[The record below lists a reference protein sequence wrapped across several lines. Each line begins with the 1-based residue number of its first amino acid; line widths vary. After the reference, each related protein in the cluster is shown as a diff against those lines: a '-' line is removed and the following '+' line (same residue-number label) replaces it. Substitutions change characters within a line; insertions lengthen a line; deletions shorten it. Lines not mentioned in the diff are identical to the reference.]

1 MEKSINALVKI
12 LTISLN
18 KRKKDNI
25 KEIEKM
31 FNKLL
36 KKQRIYKI

>member
-12 LTISLN
+12 LITSLN
-18 KRKKDNI
+18 KKKKDNI

-36 KKQRIYKI
+36 KKQRTYKI